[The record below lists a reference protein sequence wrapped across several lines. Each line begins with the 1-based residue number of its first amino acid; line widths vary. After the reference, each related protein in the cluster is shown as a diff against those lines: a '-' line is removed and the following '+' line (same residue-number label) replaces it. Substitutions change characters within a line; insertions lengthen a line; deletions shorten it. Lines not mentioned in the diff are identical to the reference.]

1 MEGILEYKGG
11 HLPKTSL
18 TNPTKMKNSIKRE
31 QRKQVYSAEREN
43 FGQSVKKLI
52 LISEETVNALKQ
64 GKCVDGSIR
73 MTQEGL
79 AFRAYNHQKKCGSR
93 EPDKILYQTGCGH
106 LKESRQ
112 RYRLW
117 VSVPKAMGTCRAAG
131 LMSQESNEMTNFL
144 YVKGEE
150 EEGGGVEFKR

>member
-18 TNPTKMKNSIKRE
+18 KIQLQMKNSIKRE

-73 MTQEGL
+73 MTPEGL

-112 RYRLW
+112 RYPRRW
-117 VSVPKAMGTCRAAG
+117 EHAG
-131 LMSQESNEMTNFL
+131 LQ
-144 YVKGEE
+144 G
-150 EEGGGVEFKR
+150 

>member
-18 TNPTKMKNSIKRE
+18 KIQLKMKNSIKRE

-64 GKCVDGSIR
+64 GKCVEGSIR
-73 MTQEGL
+73 MTPDGIT
-79 AFRAYNHQKKCGSR
+79 FHAYNRKKCGSR

-150 EEGGGVEFKR
+150 EEGGVVEFKR